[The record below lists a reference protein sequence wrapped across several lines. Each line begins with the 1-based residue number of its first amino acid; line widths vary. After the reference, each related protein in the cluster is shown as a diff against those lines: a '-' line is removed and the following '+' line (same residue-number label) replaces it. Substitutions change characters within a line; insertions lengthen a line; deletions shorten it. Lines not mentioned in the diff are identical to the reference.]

1 VNCPCFPARTVEV
14 QGSADEPTETAVD
27 IALSSE
33 LNSMGGEF
41 IVREPSP
48 WCLGKRG
55 AEGLSVMLIEKFR
68 MGDEGVEIKGRELPG
83 GKR

>member
-1 VNCPCFPARTVEV
+1 
-14 QGSADEPTETAVD
+14 
-27 IALSSE
+27 
-33 LNSMGGEF
+33 MGGEF